1 MTDIVK
7 MLDPGTQVI
16 EAFVYGVGRIDHMG
30 GVSRIVFFAP
40 TRLDQECVNEVVLK
54 LIVPT
59 EQLAKIAPALVQP
72 RGPRSQS
79 TPRSTSVTRRP
90 ILCSERRAHHQSAAR
105 QRRGN

>member
-7 MLDPGTQVI
+7 MLDPGTQVV

-40 TRLDQECVNEVVLK
+40 TKLEQECVNEMVLK

-59 EQLAKIAPALVQP
+59 DQLAKIAAALVQP
-72 RGPRSQS
+72 RGPSITEHS
-79 TPRSTSVTRRP
+79 AINATNPTPKT
-90 ILCSERRAHHQSAAR
+90 LQ
-105 QRRGN
+105 